1 LGDSLGER
9 SPESSSSVA
18 LDINKYTVNIYILYI
33 YIYIYI
39 YTYIYMYI
47 YMIYT
52 YIFIFINVPL
62 GQLGDSLGERGSE
75 ESLVALDVNKY
86 TVNILFIYIYI

>member
-1 LGDSLGER
+1 
-9 SPESSSSVA
+9 
-18 LDINKYTVNIYILYI
+18 
-33 YIYIYI
+33 
-39 YTYIYMYI
+39 MYI